1 MDVIIVEVGYH
12 QLKTNYTK
20 SVCVFCGSR
29 DGSKIEYKLAAI
41 ELGRLLSEVQFRLV
55 YGGGN
60 LGLMGA
66 LATSAQ
72 QNNCEVLGII
82 PQHLMEKEVGKT
94 TLKNLIITKNMHE
107 RKNLMYNE
115 SDAIMI
121 LPGGV
126 GTLDEFFE
134 IITWGQLG
142 LHKKCIIL
150 LNIDGFWSPLLALLS
165 HQVNHGFMDKS
176 IKNLFSIVET
186 PRQAIDYLIN

>member
-1 MDVIIVEVGYH
+1 M
-12 QLKTNYTK
+12 KKNYTK

-29 DGSKIEYKLAAI
+29 DGSNIKYKLAAI
-41 ELGRLLSEVQFRLV
+41 ELGRLLAKVKFRLV

-66 LATSAQ
+66 LSSSAQ
-72 QNNCEVLGII
+72 QHNCEILGII
-82 PQHLMEKEVGKT
+82 PQHLMEKEGGKT
-94 TLKNLIITKNMHE
+94 NLKNLIVTMNMHE

-115 SDAIMI
+115 SDAIMV

-142 LHKKCIIL
+142 LHKKCILL
-150 LNIDGFWSPLLALLS
+150 LNIDGFWNPLLNLLS
-165 HQVNHGFMDKS
+165 HQVNQGFMDKS
-176 IKNLFSIVET
+176 INDLFSVVGSPKE
-186 PRQAIDYLIN
+186 AIDYLIN